1 MLRPLVESRGL
12 WLLVAGLA
20 LACASSG
27 SPSSQLAVG
36 TGGAGTGGGTHAAGG
51 SSGVSAGGAPSSG
64 GASSSGGGS
73 SGGQAMTGGAEST
86 ETGGA
91 PQGPTEF
98 SVFEEVVFYDGYASV
113 MDDTLPPGATRI
125 DNSLVTTK
133 LTDERLALIQSHLEL
148 EVTIFARCDNYDR
161 IGSVSLALAE
171 KGAKQYDPS
180 STPHLEV
187 GRFITP
193 FMDKNR
199 EPTSVDY
206 KWSIDQIAA
215 ILRSPALRAKYDF
228 WLEFSVFGV
237 PYAANEEVAGC
248 AGRSDVFAGSVAL
261 RSDSSAPESDA
272 DVVLPLAFNAPFND
286 YQAGASD
293 ALGTTKKTLSFSLDE
308 EVEDTQI
315 VLIVSHHGANSGGE
329 EYIRR
334 EHSVSLDDE
343 AVLEFRPGRS
353 SCEPFRA
360 VNTQ

>member
-1 MLRPLVESRGL
+1 
-12 WLLVAGLA
+12 
-20 LACASSG
+20 
-27 SPSSQLAVG
+27 
-36 TGGAGTGGGTHAAGG
+36 
-51 SSGVSAGGAPSSG
+51 
-64 GASSSGGGS
+64 
-73 SGGQAMTGGAEST
+73 MTGGAEST

-360 VNTQ
+360 VNTQANGIYGPSPRSDQDWQSFSNWCPGDVIDNRLIDGGTLGVGSHQLVIDVPDAEFVDDEGNFPLSVLVVGQTAQ